1 MFQRALK
8 HFDARSGSNT
18 VLKSGSTLAAEAEGD
33 RGTPG
38 DILQPRRPRQVC
50 VENRAAGTHQPA
62 QPKDGPSMEDQIR
75 THLDHKRYG
84 EAFEL
89 LLSHYE
95 NKVFRLAYAMLGNRA
110 LGEETAQEVFVR
122 VWKGLPGYRGQASLS
137 TWIYAIARNACLT
150 ARRRQAACPALS
162 LDEPAVRQ
170 AAETRNISALR
181 KQTDLE
187 SLVALL
193 PEKYR
198 QAVTLFYME
207 DKSYEEVSRL
217 LDLPMGTVK
226 TYLHRARKDLTA
238 ALRRSES
245 NAVR

>member
-1 MFQRALK
+1 
-8 HFDARSGSNT
+8 
-18 VLKSGSTLAAEAEGD
+18 
-33 RGTPG
+33 
-38 DILQPRRPRQVC
+38 
-50 VENRAAGTHQPA
+50 VENGAAGVHQPA
-62 QPKDGPSMEDQIR
+62 QSKDDPGMEDPIR
-75 THLDHKRYG
+75 THLDHKRYR

-89 LLSHYE
+89 LLAQYE
-95 NKVFRLAYAMLGNRA
+95 NKVFRLAYALLGNRA
-110 LGEETAQEVFVR
+110 LGEETAQDVFVR
-122 VWKGLPGYRGQASLS
+122 IWKGLPGYRGQSSLS

-150 ARRRQAACPALS
+150 ARRRYAARPALS

-170 AAETRNISALR
+170 AAEARNAWALR
-181 KQTDLE
+181 KQTDLD

-198 QAVTLFYME
+198 QVVTLFYME
-207 DKSYEEVSRL
+207 DRSYEEVSRL

-226 TYLHRARKDLTA
+226 TYLHRARKDLAA